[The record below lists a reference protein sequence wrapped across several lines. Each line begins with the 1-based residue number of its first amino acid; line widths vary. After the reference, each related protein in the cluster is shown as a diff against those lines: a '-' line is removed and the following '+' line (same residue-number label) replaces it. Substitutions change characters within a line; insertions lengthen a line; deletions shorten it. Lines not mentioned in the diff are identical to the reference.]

1 MKVLH
6 VIRREY
12 VENAKKKSFIVS
24 TVLAPVIVLAVY
36 AIPLATVYLLPPEEV
51 SLAVLDRTGSIA
63 PDFVRSLSDSTGNG
77 KQKYRTMIAD
87 PKDRDPD
94 AYKRTLVQTITGGG
108 LDALV
113 DIPAD
118 VFEKG
123 RVDYISKDHFDE
135 RVMDEV
141 REKLETIVIARRL
154 SKEGLDYDRVLALT
168 GRLELNEQKLTKS
181 GVLEEKEL
189 AAKFIVVVAF
199 VLILYMTL
207 LSWGISVQRSVIEE
221 KSSRVIEVMLS
232 SLEPRDLFMGK
243 IIGLGGL
250 GLTQIAIWAII
261 LLFAALS
268 SSIAYTEALKYVN
281 VSVSDVAYFLLFF
294 VLGFLLYSSI
304 FTIVGAVCSTEQD
317 AQQLQGIIMLPLIVP
332 IMLVFFVIQNPTS
345 TFAVVLSLIP
355 FFTPM
360 LMLARALVSDPSAWE
375 VALSVSLLVATIYGV
390 IVFSARVFRVG
401 ILMYGKRPSLREV
414 FRWFRYA

>member
-1 MKVLH
+1 
-6 VIRREY
+6 
-12 VENAKKKSFIVS
+12 
-24 TVLAPVIVLAVY
+24 
-36 AIPLATVYLLPPEEV
+36 
-51 SLAVLDRTGSIA
+51 
-63 PDFVRSLSDSTGNG
+63 
-77 KQKYRTMIAD
+77 
-87 PKDRDPD
+87 
-94 AYKRTLVQTITGGG
+94 
-108 LDALV
+108 
-113 DIPAD
+113 
-118 VFEKG
+118 
-123 RVDYISKDHFDE
+123 
-135 RVMDEV
+135 V